1 MCDGPLLVRLVG
13 KNVSELTAAELLC
26 ALWTRHGA
34 TLHDLTTPGDA
45 QLNHN
50 HHRAATRAPAGTI
63 TSIVIIIIIG
73 RPREHLLEP
82 SRASSSSSSSG
93 GHESTC
99 WNHHEHHHHHH
110 HHRAARRAGRGARKQ
125 QLHVSR
131 DDNKTARQLAD
142 HDNDNASLTV
152 AAIYTVY
159 SFNNSVKI
167 NRFL

>member
-1 MCDGPLLVRLVG
+1 MCDGLLLAWIARSLVVLQWAVGVCDGPLLVRLVG

-63 TSIVIIIIIG
+63 TSIVIIVIIG

-82 SRASSSSSSSG
+82 S
-93 GHESTC
+93 
-99 WNHHEHHHHHH
+99 
-110 HHRAARRAGRGARKQ
+110 
-125 QLHVSR
+125 
-131 DDNKTARQLAD
+131 
-142 HDNDNASLTV
+142 
-152 AAIYTVY
+152 
-159 SFNNSVKI
+159 
-167 NRFL
+167 

>member
-1 MCDGPLLVRLVG
+1 MDRSLVVLQWAVGVCDVLLLAWIARSLVVLQWAVGVCDGPLLVRLVG

-50 HHRAATRAPAGTI
+50 HHRAA
-63 TSIVIIIIIG
+63 
-73 RPREHLLEP
+73 
-82 SRASSSSSSSG
+82 
-93 GHESTC
+93 
-99 WNHHEHHHHHH
+99 
-110 HHRAARRAGRGARKQ
+110 RRAGRGARKQ

-131 DDNKTARQLAD
+131 DDNKTARQIAD

-159 SFNNSVKI
+159 SFNNSVK
-167 NRFL
+167 N